1 MNLLGEYLKKY
12 RIENELSLRQFAK
25 LCDISHTHIDSIEKG
40 VDYRTG
46 KVVKVTND
54 TILKIANAI
63 NVKPDFLFN
72 LSIGEQQDSS
82 DIEDNSINDM
92 ETIAA
97 HRTNGNNSDIKDVEG
112 LKDLIRELINEE
124 KNK

>member
-1 MNLLGEYLKKY
+1 MYNNKLDQNELARRTGLTQATISRYVTGKSVPSGENLILLADALDISIDYLLG
-12 RIENELSLRQFAK
+12 RT
-25 LCDISHTHIDSIEKG
+25 DIKNYIK
-40 VDYRTG
+40 
-46 KVVKVTND
+46 TND
-54 TILKIANAI
+54 N
-63 NVKPDFLFN
+63 DLFVP
-72 LSIGEQQDSS
+72 S
-82 DIEDNSINDM
+82 DIKKNNI